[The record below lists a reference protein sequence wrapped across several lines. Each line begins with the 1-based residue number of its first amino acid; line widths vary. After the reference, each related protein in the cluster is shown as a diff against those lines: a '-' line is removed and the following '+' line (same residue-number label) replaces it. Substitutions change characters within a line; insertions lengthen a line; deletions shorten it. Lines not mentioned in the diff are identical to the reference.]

1 MGWTNKN
8 KRLSFKMP
16 LYTRIKCDIIPFAFT
31 ANINSF
37 LFGIFHIFSVI
48 IHHIGFLADKVH
60 VSPLHIVISG
70 IYDLQIEW
78 VRMATAVINTAAANE
93 NMKMVLP
100 SSIISNQ
107 LTVSPS
113 CHLFFG
119 EMKTHCP
126 QNFLDL
132 IKTYATKV
140 WDE

>member
-60 VSPLHIVISG
+60 VSPLHIVMSG
-70 IYDLQIEW
+70 IDL
-78 VRMATAVINTAAANE
+78 
-93 NMKMVLP
+93 
-100 SSIISNQ
+100 SSNQ
-107 LTVSPS
+107 NPS
-113 CHLFFG
+113 TKDRVTASNEESWRLSTFFRHG
-119 EMKTHCP
+119 RETSM
-126 QNFLDL
+126 
-132 IKTYATKV
+132 
-140 WDE
+140 